1 MSTMP
6 QGANNVWTVQSAVT
20 VGSSA
25 AQTDVTNAN
34 MLTIHLGA
42 EIYINFGSSSTAASS
57 SANDII
63 LGAGLHS
70 LVVPKSGTNAQYLN
84 YSRVGGADVTMR
96 LVFN

>member
-1 MSTMP
+1 MSTIP
-6 QGANNVWTVQSAVT
+6 HGTNSVWTVQSAVT

-25 AQTDVTNAN
+25 GQTNVTTAN
-34 MLTIHLGA
+34 VLTIYLGA

-70 LVVPKSGTNAQYLN
+70 LVVRHKCPVLKLLSCRWRRCHYAISL
-84 YSRVGGADVTMR
+84 
-96 LVFN
+96 

>member
-1 MSTMP
+1 MSTIP
-6 QGANNVWTVQSAVT
+6 HGTNSVWTVQSAVT

-25 AQTDVTNAN
+25 GQTNVTTAN
-34 MLTIHLGA
+34 VLTIYLGA

-63 LGAGLHS
+63 LGAGVHS
-70 LVVPKSGTNAQYLN
+70 LVVPKSGTVAQYLN
-84 YSRVGGADVTMR
+84 YSRVGGANVTMR

>member
-1 MSTMP
+1 MSTTQ
-6 QGANNVWTVQSAVT
+6 QGTNNVWTVQSAVT

-25 AQTDVTNAN
+25 AQTDVTTAN
-34 MLTIHLGA
+34 MLTLHLDA
-42 EIYINFGSSSTAASS
+42 EIHINFGSSSTAASS

-70 LVVPKSGTNAQYLN
+70 LIVPKSGTNSQFLN

-96 LVFN
+96 IVFN